1 MTLANGSDADRDSL
15 DSFTDKEKVDPGKPA
30 SLTWQ
35 RKLHDEGIALS
46 EFSLSVKE
54 IISLAPIGYRLWRA
68 LRDKS
73 TNGNGTFVDP
83 FTKRAFTSC
92 QGVPLGGL
100 GAGSIGRTYKGEFVR
115 WQIFPRTCE
124 DRPVLANQFSV
135 FVSRPDGEKFSSVLS
150 PRSTE
155 MPKDPSAS
163 GLQSWDWNLSG
174 KNSTYHGLFPR
185 AWTVYE
191 GEPDPELRIVSR
203 QLSPIIPHNYKES
216 SLPVAV
222 FSFKLSNLGRSAADV
237 TLLFTWENSVGGL
250 SGLSGQHS
258 NMRIVTNDKIHGVLL
273 HHMTANGLPPVT
285 FVIAAEETEDVHVS
299 ECPSFV
305 ISGNSSGIT
314 AKDMWNEIKEHGSF
328 NRFSSTEV
336 ALPTELG
343 SSTGAAIAATV
354 TIPSNAVR
362 TVTFSLAW
370 DCPEVTFQSGKSYNR
385 RYTKFYGT
393 HGNAATSMA
402 CDAILEHNFWEAQ
415 IEAWQKPILEDKRFP
430 EWYPVTLFNELYYLN
445 AGGTI
450 WTDGLPPVHSLSGIL
465 DRKFTLDRSTT
476 NHTECNDKSIQ
487 NDTAG
492 DILERMT
499 SVIENIYSPVS
510 KTSAIGTLL
519 LEKGEENIGQFLYY
533 EGTEYHMCNTYDVH
547 FYSSFA
553 LTMLFPKLELSIQRD
568 FAAAVMMHDP
578 RKMSLLHDGT
588 FVSRKVL
595 GAVPHDIGMIDPWFE
610 VNFYNLHNTD
620 RWKDLNPKFVL
631 QVYRD
636 VVATGDKK
644 FARAVWPAV
653 YIAMAYMEQFDKD
666 GDGMIENDGFP
677 DQTYDTWSVSGVSA
691 YCGGLWVAALQA
703 TSALAG
709 EVGDKG
715 CEDYF
720 WAKFQKAKKVYD
732 KLWNG
737 SYFSYDN
744 SGSSTSSSI
753 QADQLAGQ
761 WYARACGLQP
771 IVSEEKAKSAL
782 EKVYTFNVLKV
793 HGGKLGALNGML
805 PNGEPDMSSMQS
817 REIWTGVTYS
827 VGATMIQEG
836 MVEMGFQ
843 TAHGIYETAWSK
855 EGQGYAFQVPEG
867 WNLNGHYRSICYMRP
882 LGIWAMQWALTRPK
896 LREHEKKVE
905 VSDASLLKEH
915 VGYTRVS
922 RLLKLPVEKDSRS
935 LLQVVFDFTCKRIL
949 S

>member
-1 MTLANGSDADRDSL
+1 MHQYIFSGMTLTDGFEADRGSL
-15 DSFTDKEKVDPGKPA
+15 DSGSDKEKVDPGKPA

-35 RKLHDEGIALS
+35 RKLNDEGIALS
-46 EFSLSVKE
+46 EFNLSVKE
-54 IISLAPIGYRLWRA
+54 MISLAPIGYRLWRA

-83 FTKRAFTSC
+83 FTKRDFTSC
-92 QGVPLGGL
+92 QGVPLGGI
-100 GAGSIGRTYKGEFVR
+100 GAGSIGRTYKGEFLR

-124 DRPVLANQFSV
+124 DKPVLANQFSV
-135 FVSRPDGEKFSSVLS
+135 FVSRSNGERYSSVLS
-150 PRSTE
+150 PPSPE
-155 MPKDPSAS
+155 MLKDASAS

-174 KNSTYHGLFPR
+174 KNSTYHALFPR

-216 SLPVAV
+216 SLPAAV
-222 FSFKLSNLGRSAADV
+222 FTFTLSNLGRTTADV

-258 NMRIVTNDKIHGVLL
+258 NMRIVPKDKIHGVLL
-273 HHMTANGLPPVT
+273 HHMSASGLPPVT
-285 FVIAAEETEDVHVS
+285 FAIAAEETEDVHVS

-328 NRFSSTEV
+328 DRFSSAEV

-354 TIPSNAVR
+354 TVPSNAVR
-362 TVTFSLAW
+362 TITFSLAW

-393 HGNAATSMA
+393 HGDAATSMA
-402 CDAILEHNFWEAQ
+402 CDAILEHSWWEAQ

-450 WTDGLPPVHSLSGIL
+450 WTDGLPPVHSLSVIL
-465 DRKFTLDRSTT
+465 DRKFSLDSNREYSQP
-476 NHTECNDKSIQ
+476 SIKDFS
-487 NDTAG
+487 NRNISAG
-492 DILERMT
+492 QGRRK
-499 SVIENIYSPVS
+499 Y
-510 KTSAIGTLL
+510 
-519 LEKGEENIGQFLYY
+519 
-533 EGTEYHMCNTYDVH
+533 C
-547 FYSSFA
+547 
-553 LTMLFPKLELSIQRD
+553 IQRD

-595 GAVPHDIGMIDPWFE
+595 GAVPHDIGMIDPW
-610 VNFYNLHNTD
+610 
-620 RWKDLNPKFVL
+620 
-631 QVYRD
+631 D

-703 TSALAG
+703 TSALAH

-720 WAKFQKAKKVYD
+720 WSKFQKAKKVYD

-782 EKVYTFNVLKV
+782 EKVYNFNVLK
-793 HGGKLGALNGML
+793 
-805 PNGEPDMSSMQS
+805 S

-843 TAHGIYETAWSK
+843 TARGIYDTAWSK
-855 EGQGYAFQVPEG
+855 EGHGYAFQVPEG

-882 LGIWAMQWALTRPK
+882 LGIWAMQWALTQPK
-896 LREHEKKVE
+896 LPEHEMKVE
-905 VSDASLLKEH
+905 VGEASLLKEH

-935 LLQVVFDFTCKRIL
+935 LLQVVFDFTCKRVL